1 MHRADYVEV
10 VGRAL
15 SEDLGAQGDITSDA
29 SIPQTS
35 ESKAMLVARAP
46 GVIAGMDVVAYVF
59 EALDP
64 SVSLERLVSD
74 GERVH
79 AGSSIA
85 RIAGHSRTIL
95 TGERTAL
102 NLLGRMSGVATAT
115 AELVVA
121 VSGTGAKISDTRK
134 TMPGLRALDKYAVR
148 VGGGMNHRFGLYD
161 AALIKDNHLVAAG
174 SIPAAVAVV
183 RAKVNPGVM
192 IEVEVE
198 SLEQLAEVLE
208 TDADRVLLDNM
219 GPEMLTRAVEMVA
232 GRMTTEASG
241 GVTLENVREL
251 AETGVDIISVGW
263 ITHSA
268 PQLDVALDFVS

>member
-1 MHRADYVEV
+1 MNRADYVEI

-15 SEDLGAQGDITSDA
+15 SEDLGRQGDITSDA
-29 SIPQTS
+29 CVPQKA
-35 ESKAMLVARAP
+35 ESKAVFVARAP
-46 GVIAGMDVVAYVF
+46 GVIAGLDVAAYVF

-64 SVSLERLVSD
+64 SVSFDRLVND
-74 GERVH
+74 GERVE
-79 AGSSIA
+79 AATEIA
-85 RIAGHSRTIL
+85 RIAGHSRSIL

-115 AELVVA
+115 ARLVDA
-121 VSGTGAKISDTRK
+121 ISGTGAKISDTRK

-161 AALIKDNHLVAAG
+161 AVMIKDNHLIAAG
-174 SIPAAVAVV
+174 SIAGAVSAV
-183 RAKVNPGVM
+183 RATISPGLMV
-192 IEVEVE
+192 EVEVE
-198 SLEQLAEVLE
+198 NLEQLAQVLE

-219 GPEMLTRAVEMVA
+219 GPELLRKAVEMVD

-241 GVTLENVREL
+241 GVTLENVRQL

-268 PQLDVALDFVS
+268 PQLDIALDFVS

>member
-1 MHRADYVEV
+1 MLRADYVEV

-15 SEDLGAQGDITSDA
+15 SEDLGGQGDITSDTCV
-29 SIPQTS
+29 PQDS
-35 ESKAMLVARAP
+35 ESKAVFVARAA

-64 SVSLERLVSD
+64 SVSFERLVSD
-74 GERVH
+74 GDRVE
-79 AGSSIA
+79 AGTEIA
-85 RIAGHSRTIL
+85 RIGGHSRSIL

-115 AELVVA
+115 ARFVEAVA
-121 VSGTGAKISDTRK
+121 GTGAKISDTRK

-161 AALIKDNHLVAAG
+161 AALIKDNHLMAAG
-174 SIPAAVAVV
+174 SISAAVAAFRARV
-183 RAKVNPGVM
+183 RPGVM

-198 SLEQLAEVLE
+198 NLEQLAEVME
-208 TDADRVLLDNM
+208 TDTDRVLLDNM
-219 GPEMLTRAVEMVA
+219 GPETLRRAVDMVG

-241 GVTLENVREL
+241 GVTLENVRQL